1 MVYCIRVSR
10 TAQKAAQIR
19 VGIMDS
25 IYNAGIT
32 QVSAEFANSVIVAV
46 GLLLVVVVLLISP
59 IRGAAVEPAR

>member
-1 MVYCIRVSR
+1 
-10 TAQKAAQIR
+10 
-19 VGIMDS
+19 MDS